1 MKFRA
6 LAACAALAIGFAACS
21 DDDDSPDGTD
31 LGGDLDTGTI
41 AVPATEIVGDT
52 GAAETEG
59 GGAATEPLDTGAVE
73 TTTG

>member
-6 LAACAALAIGFAACS
+6 LAACATLAIGFAACS

-31 LGGDLDTGTI
+31 LGGDLGGELDTGSI
-41 AVPATEIVGDT
+41 AVPGTEIVGDT
-52 GAAETEG
+52 GAA
-59 GGAATEPLDTGAVE
+59 VE

>member
-6 LAACAALAIGFAACS
+6 LAACAVLAIGFAACS
-21 DDDDSPDGTD
+21 DDDDTPGGTD

-41 AVPATEIVGDT
+41 GVPGTDL
-52 GAAETEG
+52 GA
-59 GGAATEPLDTGAVE
+59 D